1 MVCFSL
7 FGVFQMTCI
16 NQDLNDYVNDYYNGK
31 SESSLIPMFCN
42 LTRYLKAI
50 GRKNFPHC
58 IEIIEDCA
66 QSTSLILLKKFRE
79 KQFDPKLSS
88 VQTFSFLIF
97 SRLLITNYR
106 KIAVSNRHLD
116 KLNSTKE
123 KVSSDLK
130 KSSTLSNELDVFL
143 DKLEPLQLTLIRG
156 KYYENKSQKIL
167 AQELGLQPSKVCK
180 VLKTA
185 IKNIRKQFQIH
196 LKTR

>member
-1 MVCFSL
+1 MPR
-7 FGVFQMTCI
+7 
-16 NQDLNDYVNDYYNGK
+16 LNDAVNKYYSDGNP
-31 SESSLIPMFCN
+31 ESLNSVFMN
-42 LTRYLKAI
+42 LCVYLKAV

-58 IEIIEDCA
+58 NEIIEDCA
-66 QSTSLILLKKFRE
+66 QSTSVIMLEKLREGKF
-79 KQFDPKLSS
+79 DANLSTFG
-88 VQTFSFLIF
+88 TFSSCIF
-97 SRLLITNYR
+97 SRLLINDFR
-106 KIAVSNRHLD
+106 KTAVSNRHLA
-116 KLNSTKE
+116 KLSLLTKGKESPECSEST
-123 KVSSDLK
+123 
-130 KSSTLSNELDVFL
+130 TLSTELDTFL